1 LIIDWSARRR
11 YQSITNW
18 FQNQRSLAKRRKED
32 DLTDASSSHSKTD
45 YPHPN
50 DMRQYSA
57 FPPRQPHQMHRSL
70 TVSANSALSQS
81 QPQAPSSEASRLRRS
96 PSISPSIEDYHLRRS
111 SSRRSTTPY
120 GGPSQSRPRRSRPE
134 PYQLDALKGLFTR
147 TSTPTIEERSALAL
161 EIGM

>member
-1 LIIDWSARRR
+1 MPCRR

-32 DLTDASSSHSKTD
+32 EHTDSASTNSKSD
-45 YPHPN
+45 YPPHG

-57 FPPRQPHQMHRSL
+57 FPPRQPHQIHPSL
-70 TVSANSALSQS
+70 VFSDSAVA
-81 QPQAPSSEASRLRRS
+81 PPPSSSETSRTRRS
-96 PSISPSIEDYHLRRS
+96 PSISPSMDEHYSRRANM
-111 SSRRSTTPY
+111 RRSTTPY
-120 GGPSQSRPRRSRPE
+120 GGPLQSRPRRSRPE
-134 PYQLDALKGLFTR
+134 PFQLDALKGLFTR